1 MESSAST
8 RGDIHG
14 ARLTIDLDAVVRNY
28 HTLREQSPESETGAV
43 VKANAYGLGL
53 DHVAPALAQAGCTTF
68 FVATVDE
75 AIALRAVLPKAGIHV
90 FDGLLP
96 GWSEPLAEINAI
108 PVLNSLY
115 QINLWLEHQETLGRK
130 LPADIHI
137 DTGMARL
144 GLNEEELQAFR
155 ESRDSGPKIEIN
167 TILSHLAC
175 SENTDHPLNEQQ
187 LAAFT
192 DALTHFDGKKAS
204 LSASAGVFLG
214 PEYHFDLTRPGIALF
229 GGNPTPGSPNPMAQ
243 VIRLQGKILQVRSV
257 DTPQTVGYGA
267 THQASGPARIATVAL
282 GYADGY
288 IRSLGNTGKAWI
300 ESYEVPVVGR
310 VSMDLTTLDVSSAP
324 DYLTAPGALVDFIGP
339 QQSTD
344 DVAHDA
350 DTISYEF
357 LTGLG
362 ARFYRT
368 YIGG

>member
-1 MESSAST
+1 MESSAAT
-8 RGDIHG
+8 RGDVHG
-14 ARLTIDLDAVVRNY
+14 ARLTIDLDAIVRNY
-28 HTLREQSPESETGAV
+28 RTLQEQAPHSETGAV

-53 DHVAPALAQAGCTTF
+53 DQVAPALARAGCKTF

-75 AIALRAVLPKAGIHV
+75 AIALRDILPGADIHV

-96 GWSEPLAEINAI
+96 GWSEPLAEIGAI
-108 PVLNSLY
+108 PVINSLY
-115 QINLWLEHQETLGRK
+115 QINLWLEHQETIGRK

-155 ESRDSGPKIEIN
+155 KSPDSGPKIEIN
-167 TILSHLAC
+167 IILSHLAC

-288 IRSLGNTGKAWI
+288 FRSLGNTGKAWI
-300 ESYEVPVVGR
+300 ESHEVPVVGR
-310 VSMDLTTLDVSSAP
+310 VSMDLTTLDVSSVP
-324 DYLTAPGALVDFIGP
+324 DHLTAPGALVDFIGP

-350 DTISYEF
+350 DTISYEI

-362 ARFYRT
+362 RRFFRT
-368 YIGG
+368 YVGG

>member
-1 MESSAST
+1 MALSSAT
-8 RGDIHG
+8 RGDVHG
-14 ARLTIDLDAVVRNY
+14 ARLTINLDAIVRNY
-28 HTLREQSPESETGAV
+28 RTLQKKAPNSETSAV

-53 DHVAPALAQAGCTTF
+53 DRVAPALSRAGCSTF

-75 AIALRAVLPKAGIHV
+75 AIALRDVLPEAHIHV

-96 GWSEPLAEINAI
+96 GWPEPLAEIKAF

-115 QINLWLEHQETLGRK
+115 QINLWLEHQETLGRT

-155 ESRDSGPKIEIN
+155 ESPDIGPKIEIK

-175 SENTDHPLNEQQ
+175 GEDSVHPLNNQQ
-187 LAAFT
+187 LTAFT
-192 DALTHFDGKKAS
+192 DALAHFEGQKAS
-204 LSASAGVFLG
+204 LAASAGVFLG
-214 PEYHFDLTRPGIALF
+214 TDYHFDLTRPGIALY
-229 GGNPTPGSPNPMAQ
+229 GGNPTPDSPNPMAQ
-243 VIRLQGKILQVRSV
+243 VICLQGKILQVRSV

-288 IRSLGNTGKAWI
+288 FRSLGNTGKAWI
-300 ESYEVPVVGR
+300 ESHEVPVVGR
-310 VSMDLTTLDVSSAP
+310 VSMDLTTLDVSSVP

-350 DTISYEF
+350 DTISYEI

-368 YIGG
+368 YVGG